1 MVQRWDCL
9 SAALHSLYAVCRN
22 VLHLREIVDG
32 PKKTQAARWQTNEIQ
47 SGDQKSGQAW
57 RQNATLRKRRPRSLG
72 SKVKGAYR
80 TVVDTIK
87 GTDQLRNKM
96 ELPATSETE

>member
-1 MVQRWDCL
+1 MARKKRKIIVSKRKKK
-9 SAALHSLYAVCRN
+9 SKAAT
-22 VLHLREIVDG
+22 
-32 PKKTQAARWQTNEIQ
+32 KKSRR
-47 SGDQKSGQAW
+47 K
-57 RQNATLRKRRPRSLG
+57 LRKRRPRRSLG

-87 GTDQLRNKM
+87 GTDQLRNKL